1 MLPKRIVME
10 NFGPFLH
17 EEVNFE
23 HFFETPLFLISGKTG
38 AGKTTIFDAITFALF
53 GDASGGVRNASEIR
67 STFAD
72 PTEETR
78 VRFFFEHQGRQFV
91 IERSPKQIIQKRNGK
106 GETTK
111 NQKVQLIVLD
121 NEGREVEAYQ
131 KVEPVSDMIYGMLH
145 LNKDQFRQIAMLPQ
159 GEFRTFL
166 VANSSEKEAVLRSL
180 FGTAIY
186 RSFTENLK
194 IKKQELE
201 KGVNEVLVRIDQ
213 LFQQVAT
220 EKGVTYQESLM
231 NAQNYLIHERRILQE
246 MNQKV
251 LVTKDQYEKQRDL
264 LVKAEQLT
272 IKFKEFENTK
282 KEVSIYEEQE
292 ADIKEKRSHVDEGKK
307 IEQLLPLYTRL
318 QELENSAQ
326 ELRQQIDQVQVTLQ
340 ELSVKQQ
347 SWHQQNEKFENE
359 KEEWTRKEVQFQEWK
374 NALPFVIQKEALE
387 KQKEEQ
393 LELKEEYQKTY
404 DSIVTATDELQ
415 EQLIELKKKQAN
427 EVFWQDRRYQEVQYQ
442 QQIERLIQKQRQLN
456 QEEELVEGQQIQLAV
471 LTNKISQISNKIIAQ
486 AAESK
491 KRKSRWASM
500 EIARLSQ
507 DLLSGEPCPVCG
519 SLEHPNPAFG
529 ETISSDELMKLQIEL
544 EEVEEN
550 VKQLQIQK
558 ETAENEL
565 RINTNKY
572 EVDHQK
578 YKKELECFQQEVE
591 IFVQKIHSYYDENF
605 DLQLEELQVYLKEKQ
620 VTTIQE
626 LTTITAAKQEFMN
639 LEIRKE
645 ELQKDYD
652 EAVNTLRQV
661 ESQLH
666 VLEGRIQAAVEQAKS
681 WQSAE
686 LEERIKMLEAEMADR
701 RLLVAKHQ
709 KEEQFIN
716 TETVRLAES
725 QQQLMNQAE
734 LLKKEH
740 EQKEVEFLEALQ
752 KADVDLISV
761 EKQYAD
767 PQDFHELDEQI
778 KAFDNAWLLVQDRLQ
793 QLERAL
799 AGQEY
804 PSLDPL
810 KENAVKAEEVFQEA
824 QENFYQKDLQLK
836 QMEELIRQIEEF
848 HQMSSSQIDELSEL
862 TELYRTMNGD
872 NSAKISLERFVL
884 QWYLTEV
891 LQAANQQLA
900 VLTNG
905 RYQFELN
912 QQIGRSKGNTGLEI
926 NIFDDNTGASRSAH
940 TLSGGESF
948 IAALALALGLAE
960 VIQSQS
966 GGIAMETLFID
977 EGFGS
982 LDEEAL
988 EMAVSALE
996 GIESQGRMI
1005 GIISHVRELKER
1017 VPHQV
1022 IVQTTGTGR
1031 STIHYQLEGWERH

>member
-1 MLPKRIVME
+1 MLPKKIVME

-67 STFAD
+67 STFAEA
-72 PTEETR
+72 TEETR

-91 IERSPKQIIQKRNGK
+91 IERSPKQIVQKKNGK

-121 NEGREVEAYQ
+121 EEGKEVEAYQ
-131 KVEPVSDMIYGMLH
+131 KVEPVSDMIYDMLH
-145 LNKDQFRQIAMLPQ
+145 LNKDQFRQIVMLPQ

-194 IKKQELE
+194 IKKLELE
-201 KGVNEVLVRIDQ
+201 KGVNDVLVRIDQ
-213 LFQQVAT
+213 LFQQVVT
-220 EKGVTYQESLM
+220 EKGATYQESLT
-231 NAQNYLIHERRILQE
+231 NAQNYLIHEQLVLQKLKKE
-246 MNQKV
+246 VSLKRG
-251 LVTKDQYEKQRDL
+251 QYEKQRDVL
-264 LVKAEQLT
+264 AKAEQLL
-272 IKFKEFENTK
+272 IKYQEFENTK
-282 KEVSIYEEQE
+282 KEVSMYEEQE
-292 ADIKEKRSHVDEGKK
+292 ADIKEKRDQVSKGKK
-307 IEQLLPLYTRL
+307 IQHLLPLYTRL
-318 QELENSAQ
+318 QELKKSSQ
-326 ELRQQIDQVQVTLQ
+326 DLKQQIDQIQVNLQ
-340 ELSVKQQ
+340 ELSIKQQ
-347 SWHQQNEKFENE
+347 NWRQQDEKIDKE
-359 KEEWTRKEVQFQEWK
+359 KEEWSRKEVQCQDWK

-387 KQKEEQ
+387 KQKKEQ
-393 LELKEEYQKTY
+393 LELKNEYQKAY
-404 DSIVTATDELQ
+404 DFIVSATDEL
-415 EQLIELKKKQAN
+415 EEKLMELTKKQAN
-427 EVFWQDRRYQEVQYQ
+427 EVFWQDRRYQEIQYQ
-442 QQIERLIQKQRQLN
+442 QHIEQLIQKQRQLD
-456 QEEELVEGQQIQLAV
+456 QEEEQIEDQQIQLAI
-471 LTNKISQISNKIIAQ
+471 LTNKISQVSNNIMVQI
-486 AAESK
+486 AESK
-491 KRKSRWASM
+491 RQKSRWASM

-519 SLEHPNPAFG
+519 SLEHPNPAIG
-529 ETISSDELMKLQIEL
+529 EVVSSDELMKLQIEL
-544 EEVEEN
+544 EEVEEK

-565 RINTNKY
+565 RINTKNY
-572 EVDHQK
+572 EVAHQK
-578 YKKELECFQQEVE
+578 HKKELESLQQEVE
-591 IFVQKIHSYYDENF
+591 TFVQKIQSYYDESFNQ
-605 DLQLEELQVYLKEKQ
+605 QLEELQACLKEKQ
-620 VTTIQE
+620 
-626 LTTITAAKQEFMN
+626 LTTSRELAMITAAKQEITK
-639 LEIRKE
+639 LRIRKE
-645 ELQKDYD
+645 DLQKDSD
-652 EAVNTLRQV
+652 EAVNSIRQA
-661 ESQLH
+661 ESQLQI
-666 VLEGRIQAAVEQAKS
+666 LEGRFQSAVEQAKS
-681 WQSAE
+681 WRSAE
-686 LEERIKMLEAEMADR
+686 LEESIEILEAEIADR
-701 RLLVAKHQ
+701 RMLVAEHQ

-716 TETVRLAES
+716 TENVRLAES

-734 LLKKEH
+734 LLKKEYD
-740 EQKEVEFLEALQ
+740 QKEADFFEALQ
-752 KADVDLISV
+752 KADIDLFSV
-761 EKQYAD
+761 ENQYVD
-767 PQDFHELDEQI
+767 PQDFHELEEQI
-778 KAFDNAWLLVQDRLQ
+778 KAFDNARLLVQDRLR
-793 QLERAL
+793 QLEKSL

-804 PSLDPL
+804 PNLEPI
-810 KENAVKAEEVFQEA
+810 KENTVKAEAIFQET
-824 QENFYQKDLQLK
+824 QETFYQKEIQLK

-862 TELYRTMNGD
+862 TELYRTVNGD
-872 NSAKISLERFVL
+872 NAAKISLERFVL
-884 QWYLTEV
+884 QWYLNEV

-912 QQIGRSKGNTGLEI
+912 QQMGRSKGNTGLEI

-960 VIQSQS
+960 VIQNQS

-988 EMAVSALE
+988 EMAMSALE

-1017 VPHQV
+1017 IPYQV
-1022 IVQTTGTGR
+1022 IVQTTGTGQ